1 MIFFSSPV
9 GFPHIV
15 LDLQYGYGSIP
26 IHTIFRGMN
35 IHLPAILM
43 FTRGTWFWHTAIC
56 WNDKDSSFMFYSW
69 IPTFW
74 YNHSSCGFALQR
86 ALLLKEIPWPKYR
99 KPFQSPR
106 NIYML
111 YMWLEGVWL
120 FHVLPFFPVLISDYT
135 MWQFNQCLQFQVQF
149 QPLQLPHRSRWSHP
163 RVGAIFMDR
172 LIHLFKRY
180 ALPIQARNQCSHSV
194 LRVVQNCTDNSLK
207 GIWLCLT
214 IGYPIPSVLWF
225 IIILKNDIN

>member
-1 MIFFSSPV
+1 MRRANPGKSAGQSDACQYCRWFLIWVWVNTYRYMFS
-9 GFPHIV
+9 
-15 LDLQYGYGSIP
+15 
-26 IHTIFRGMN
+26 GMN

-163 RVGAIFMDR
+163 RVGAIFHGQTD
-172 LIHLFKRY
+172 
-180 ALPIQARNQCSHSV
+180 PSIQKICF
-194 LRVVQNCTDNSLK
+194 T
-207 GIWLCLT
+207 
-214 IGYPIPSVLWF
+214 
-225 IIILKNDIN
+225 

>member
-1 MIFFSSPV
+1 MTKQMNWWIFSCSPV

-15 LDLQYGYGSIP
+15 LDLQYGYASIP
-26 IHTIFRGMN
+26 IDTFLVGWTSIYQLFWCSPGVHGFDT
-35 IHLPAILM
+35 LPYVEMIE
-43 FTRGTWFWHTAIC
+43 TS
-56 WNDKDSSFMFYSW
+56 DFMFYSW
-69 IPTFW
+69 IPTFC

-86 ALLLKEIPWPKYR
+86 ALQWRKIPWPKYR

-135 MWQFNQCLQFQVQF
+135 MWQFNPCLQFQVQF

-163 RVGAIFMDR
+163 RVGAIFHGQTD
-172 LIHLFKRY
+172 
-180 ALPIQARNQCSHSV
+180 PSIQKICF
-194 LRVVQNCTDNSLK
+194 TYT
-207 GIWLCLT
+207 GT
-214 IGYPIPSVLWF
+214 
-225 IIILKNDIN
+225 